1 LIGCLIV
8 LQVVPVLLHALPLQ
22 EDMDE
27 AEAVYGS
34 LCGLL
39 LHPDTAPRVAPVLPQ
54 ILQVLALLSG
64 PPMSVC
70 RDHIKG

>member
-1 LIGCLIV
+1 M
-8 LQVVPVLLHALPLQ
+8 LLGALPLQ

-39 LHPDTAPRVAPVLPQ
+39 LHPDTSPRVAPVLPQ
-54 ILQVLALLSG
+54 ILQVSVPG
-64 PPMSVC
+64 PPMPTRFDIILLWSGC
-70 RDHIKG
+70 LS